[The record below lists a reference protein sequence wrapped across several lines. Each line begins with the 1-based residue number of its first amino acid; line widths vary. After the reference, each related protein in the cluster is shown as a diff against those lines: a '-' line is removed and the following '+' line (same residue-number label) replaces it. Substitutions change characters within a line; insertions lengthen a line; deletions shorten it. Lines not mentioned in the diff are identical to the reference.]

1 LDRLPPGHPDAAHG
15 GEPLGEHR
23 RAFPRDRLHRRGAR
37 RGDHM
42 RLPQG
47 EGRAQRDLERLVALR
62 RPLGVVDRD
71 RDDAPVTGLG
81 EDPRDVRA
89 GQPQLARHF
98 RLRTLLLVVQACRAH
113 DDGGVTRGWHG
124 APGRGPAGHGP
135 VSGRMCPGYAGDDR
149 MVPESGV
156 TDPGGPMSTDPR
168 PADGAP
174 RAPLALT
181 VVLAHLDVVDA
192 EDVLRSPAG
201 RLLDAGA
208 VTLDFPDA
216 LRQRER
222 TYPTG
227 LPTPIPTAIPHADPQ
242 HVVLPSL
249 ALATLAR
256 PVPFGEMGADGG
268 SVDVRLVA
276 MPLLTDAREHLAALQ
291 RLMGLRRDETVVAEL
306 LAQRDDDALRE

>member
-1 LDRLPPGHPDAAHG
+1 AVSG
-15 GEPLGEHR
+15 
-23 RAFPRDRLHRRGAR
+23 
-37 RGDHM
+37 M
-42 RLPQG
+42 M
-47 EGRAQRDLERLVALR
+47 
-62 RPLGVVDRD
+62 
-71 RDDAPVTGLG
+71 GLG
-81 EDPRDVRA
+81 YA
-89 GQPQLARHF
+89 CY
-98 RLRTLLLVVQACRAH
+98 VV
-113 DDGGVTRGWHG
+113 
-124 APGRGPAGHGP
+124 
-135 VSGRMCPGYAGDDR
+135 
-149 MVPESGV
+149 MVPRKWVSEPV
-156 TDPGGPMSTDPR
+156 GPMSTDPR

-192 EDVLRSPAG
+192 EDVLRSLAG

-216 LRQRER
+216 LRQRAR
-222 TYPTG
+222 TDPTG

-242 HVVLPSL
+242 HVVVPGL

-291 RLMGLRRDETVVAEL
+291 RLMGLLRDETAVAEL
-306 LAQRDDDALRE
+306 LAQR